1 MHSGHVPILYL
12 VSHGDVQQIDLF
24 DGFSFGVSSFQHRCD
39 LDLSGYAHTSIYAVF
54 KQEKGKWIL
63 QNFKEPL
70 QVEDTFRKD
79 QTILPKNTQRRM
91 PDNAIIRVLKKDG
104 TPESVFL
111 IFDSSKNQKSCWK
124 QADKDDPR
132 FLTYKEQL
140 PSEESCS
147 WIERRLYIHIG
158 KKIIY
163 EVPAFK
169 KAPSEEPDNNE
180 SDPGLFINVRE
191 VTAGGRFHKMTI
203 LKDVRVTM
211 LPGEMVML
219 LGGSGSGKSTFM
231 EAVTGL
237 VPSDT
242 DVFFQGNNLLHSAN
256 KRNLFCMVPQ
266 SPETQYR
273 MADTVYHTLD
283 DAAILYAPEEI
294 AGDKNKRRKR
304 VMTLLQMMDLDS
316 VNSSKCSSLSG
327 GQKRKLGILL
337 EYIAEPQIM
346 FLDEPDSGVD
356 GAKVTDIMQHLRSI
370 TNEGKILCVIT
381 HTPDR
386 IRNYFDKVAVIAK
399 GTGGYGT
406 LAYYGTIP
414 DALNFFE
421 SESLEDIVGKVSGQP
436 EGADTYIRKF
446 EMLREIEK

>member
-12 VSHGDVQQIDLF
+12 VHHGDVQQMDLF
-24 DGFSFGVSSFQHRCD
+24 DGFSFGVSSFRRRCD
-39 LDLSGYAHTSIYAVF
+39 LDLSDCVHTSIHAVF
-54 KQEKGKWIL
+54 KQEKGNWIL
-63 QNFKEPL
+63 QNFGESL
-70 QVEDTFRKD
+70 QVEDPFRKD

-91 PDNAIIRVLKKDG
+91 PDKAMIRLLKKE
-104 TPESVFL
+104 TESVFL
-111 IFDSSKNQKSCWK
+111 IFDDSAAQNNGWK
-124 QADKDDPR
+124 QADRDDPR
-132 FLTYKEQL
+132 FLAYGDQL
-140 PSEESCS
+140 PAQESCT
-147 WIERRLYIHIG
+147 WIDSCLYIHTG

-163 EVPAFK
+163 EVPASQNV
-169 KAPSEEPDNNE
+169 PSEDLDDYE

-231 EAVTGL
+231 EAATGL
-237 VPSDT
+237 VPSNT
-242 DVFFQGNNLLHSAN
+242 DVFFQGHDLLHGAN
-256 KRNLFCMVPQ
+256 EKNLFCMVPQ
-266 SPETQYR
+266 SPEAHYR
-273 MADTVYHTLD
+273 MEDTVYHTLD
-283 DAAILYAPEEI
+283 DAAMLYAPKEI

-316 VNSSKCSSLSG
+316 VSSSKCSSLSG
-327 GQKRKLGILL
+327 GQQRKLGILL

-356 GAKVTDIMQHLRSI
+356 GAKVTDIMQHLRAI
-370 TNEGKILCVIT
+370 ADEGKILCVIT

-386 IRNYFDKVAVIAK
+386 IRNYFNKVAVIAK
-399 GTGGYGT
+399 GSGGYGT

-414 DALNFFE
+414 NALNFFE

-446 EMLREIEK
+446 KMLQEIEK

>member
-12 VSHGDVQQIDLF
+12 VHHGDVQQMDLF
-24 DGFSFGVSSFQHRCD
+24 DGFSFGVSSFRRRCD
-39 LDLSGYAHTSIYAVF
+39 LDLSDCVHTSIHAVF
-54 KQEKGKWIL
+54 KQEKGNWIL
-63 QNFKEPL
+63 QNFGESL
-70 QVEDTFRKD
+70 QVEDPFRKD

-91 PDNAIIRVLKKDG
+91 PDKAMIRLLKKE
-104 TPESVFL
+104 TEPVFL
-111 IFDSSKNQKSCWK
+111 IFDGSAAQNNGWK
-124 QADKDDPR
+124 QADRDDPR
-132 FLTYKEQL
+132 FLAYGDQL
-140 PSEESCS
+140 PAQESCA
-147 WIERRLYIHIG
+147 WIDSCLYIHTG

-163 EVPAFK
+163 EVPVSP
-169 KAPSEEPDNNE
+169 KAPSEELKNNE
-180 SDPGLFINVRE
+180 SDPGLSINVRE
-191 VTAGGRFHKMTI
+191 VTAGGRFHKTPI
-203 LKDVRVTM
+203 LKDVHLTM

-231 EAVTGL
+231 EAATDL

-242 DVFFQGNNLLHSAN
+242 DVFFQGHDLLHGAN
-256 KRNLFCMVPQ
+256 ERNLFCMVPQ
-266 SPETQYR
+266 SPEAHYR

-316 VNSSKCSSLSG
+316 VSNSKCSSLSG
-327 GQKRKLGILL
+327 GQQRKLGILL

-346 FLDEPDSGVD
+346 FLDE
-356 GAKVTDIMQHLRSI
+356 VTDIMQHLRAI
-370 TNEGKILCVIT
+370 ADEGKILCVIT

-399 GTGGYGT
+399 NSGGYGT

-421 SESLEDIVGKVSGQP
+421 CASLEDIVGKVSGQS

-446 EMLREIEK
+446 AMLREMEK

>member
-12 VSHGDVQQIDLF
+12 VHHGDVQQMDLF
-24 DGFSFGVSSFQHRCD
+24 DGFSFGVSSFRRRCD
-39 LDLSGYAHTSIYAVF
+39 LDLSDCVHTSIHAVF
-54 KQEKGKWIL
+54 KQEKGNWIL
-63 QNFKEPL
+63 QNFGESL
-70 QVEDTFRKD
+70 QVEDPFRKD

-91 PDNAIIRVLKKDG
+91 PDKAMIRLLKKE
-104 TPESVFL
+104 TESVFL
-111 IFDSSKNQKSCWK
+111 IFDDSAAQNNGWK
-124 QADKDDPR
+124 QADRDDPR
-132 FLTYKEQL
+132 FLAYGDQL
-140 PSEESCS
+140 PAQESCT
-147 WIERRLYIHIG
+147 WIDSCLYIHTG

-163 EVPAFK
+163 EVPASQNV
-169 KAPSEEPDNNE
+169 PSEDLDDYE

-191 VTAGGRFHKMTI
+191 VTAGGRFHKMAI

-231 EAVTGL
+231 EAATGL
-237 VPSDT
+237 VPSNT
-242 DVFFQGNNLLHSAN
+242 DVFFQGHDLLHGAN
-256 KRNLFCMVPQ
+256 EKNLFCMVPQ
-266 SPETQYR
+266 SPEAHYR
-273 MADTVYHTLD
+273 MEDTVYHTLD
-283 DAAILYAPEEI
+283 DAAMLYAPKEI

-316 VNSSKCSSLSG
+316 VSSSKCSSLSG
-327 GQKRKLGILL
+327 GQQRKLGILL
-337 EYIAEPQIM
+337 EYIAEPQII

-356 GAKVTDIMQHLRSI
+356 GAKVTDIMQHLRAI
-370 TNEGKILCVIT
+370 ADEGKILCVIT

-386 IRNYFDKVAVIAK
+386 IRNYFNKVAVIAK
-399 GTGGYGT
+399 GSGGYGT

-414 DALNFFE
+414 NALNFFE

-446 EMLREIEK
+446 KMLQEIEK

>member
-12 VSHGDVQQIDLF
+12 VHHGDVQQMDLF
-24 DGFSFGVSSFQHRCD
+24 DGFSFGVSSFRRRCD
-39 LDLSGYAHTSIYAVF
+39 LDLSDCVHTSIHAVF
-54 KQEKGKWIL
+54 KQEKGNWIL
-63 QNFKEPL
+63 QNFGESL
-70 QVEDTFRKD
+70 QVEDPFRKD

-91 PDNAIIRVLKKDG
+91 PDKAMIRLLKKE
-104 TPESVFL
+104 TESVFL
-111 IFDSSKNQKSCWK
+111 IFDDSAAQNNGWK
-124 QADKDDPR
+124 QADRDDPR
-132 FLTYKEQL
+132 FLAYGDQL
-140 PSEESCS
+140 PAQESCT
-147 WIERRLYIHIG
+147 WIDSCLYIHTG

-163 EVPAFK
+163 EVPASQNV
-169 KAPSEEPDNNE
+169 PSEEIENGE
-180 SDPGLFINVRE
+180 SDPGLSINVRE
-191 VTAGGRFHKMTI
+191 VTAGGRFHKTPI
-203 LKDVRVTM
+203 LKDVHLTM

-231 EAVTGL
+231 EAATDL

-242 DVFFQGNNLLHSAN
+242 DVFFQGHDLLHGAN
-256 KRNLFCMVPQ
+256 ERNLFCMVPQ
-266 SPETQYR
+266 SPEAHYR

-316 VNSSKCSSLSG
+316 VSNSKCSSLSG
-327 GQKRKLGILL
+327 GQQRKLGILL

-356 GAKVTDIMQHLRSI
+356 GAKVTDIMQHLRAI
-370 TNEGKILCVIT
+370 ADEGKILCVIT

-386 IRNYFDKVAVIAK
+386 IRNYFNKVAVIAK
-399 GTGGYGT
+399 GSGGYGT

-414 DALNFFE
+414 NALNFFE

-446 EMLREIEK
+446 KMLQEIEK

>member
-12 VSHGDVQQIDLF
+12 VRHGDVQQIDLF
-24 DGFSFGVSSFQHRCD
+24 DGFSFGVSSFRRRCD
-39 LDLSGYAHTSIYAVF
+39 LDLSSCVHTSIHAVF
-54 KQEKGKWIL
+54 KQERGNWIL
-63 QNFKEPL
+63 QNFGESL
-70 QVEDTFRKD
+70 QVEDPFRKD

-91 PDNAIIRVLKKDG
+91 PDKAMIRLLKKE
-104 TPESVFL
+104 TESVFL
-111 IFDSSKNQKSCWK
+111 IFDDSAAQNNGWK
-124 QADKDDPR
+124 QADRDDPR
-132 FLTYKEQL
+132 FLAYGDQL
-140 PSEESCS
+140 PAQESCT
-147 WIERRLYIHIG
+147 WINGCLYIHTG

-163 EVPAFK
+163 EVPASQNV
-169 KAPSEEPDNNE
+169 PSEEIENGE
-180 SDPGLFINVRE
+180 SDPGLSINVRE

-231 EAVTGL
+231 EAATGL
-237 VPSDT
+237 VPSDS
-242 DVFFQGNNLLHSAN
+242 DVFFQGYDLLHGAN
-256 KRNLFCMVPQ
+256 EKNLFCMVPQ
-266 SPETQYR
+266 SPEAHYR
-273 MADTVYHTLD
+273 MEDTVYHTLD
-283 DAAILYAPEEI
+283 DAAMLYAPKEI

-316 VNSSKCSSLSG
+316 VSSSKCSSLSG
-327 GQKRKLGILL
+327 GQQRKLGILL
-337 EYIAEPQIM
+337 EYIAEPQII

-356 GAKVTDIMQHLRSI
+356 GAKVTDIMQHLRAI
-370 TNEGKILCVIT
+370 ADEGKILCVIT

-386 IRNYFDKVAVIAK
+386 IRNYFNKVAVIAK
-399 GTGGYGT
+399 GSGGYGT

-414 DALNFFE
+414 NALNFFE

-446 EMLREIEK
+446 KMLQEIEK

>member
-12 VSHGDVQQIDLF
+12 VHHGDVQQIDLF
-24 DGFSFGVSSFQHRCD
+24 DGFSFGVSSFRRRCD
-39 LDLSGYAHTSIYAVF
+39 LDLSGCVHTSIHAVF
-54 KQEKGKWIL
+54 KQERGNWIL
-63 QNFKEPL
+63 QNFGESL
-70 QVEDTFRKD
+70 QVEDPFRKD

-91 PDNAIIRVLKKDG
+91 PDKAMIRLLKKE
-104 TPESVFL
+104 TEPVFL
-111 IFDSSKNQKSCWK
+111 IFDGSAAQNNGWK
-124 QADKDDPR
+124 QADRDDPR
-132 FLTYKEQL
+132 FLAYGDQL
-140 PSEESCS
+140 PAQESCT
-147 WIERRLYIHIG
+147 WINGCLYIHTG

-163 EVPAFK
+163 EVPASQNV
-169 KAPSEEPDNNE
+169 PSEEIENGE
-180 SDPGLFINVRE
+180 SDPGLSINVRE

-203 LKDVRVTM
+203 LKDVCVTM

-231 EAVTGL
+231 EAATGL
-237 VPSDT
+237 VPSNT
-242 DVFFQGNNLLHSAN
+242 DVFFQGHDLLHGAN
-256 KRNLFCMVPQ
+256 EKNLFCMVPQ
-266 SPETQYR
+266 SPEAHYR
-273 MADTVYHTLD
+273 MEDTVYHTLD
-283 DAAILYAPEEI
+283 DAAMLYAPKEI

-316 VNSSKCSSLSG
+316 VSSSKCSSLSG
-327 GQKRKLGILL
+327 GQQRKLGILL
-337 EYIAEPQIM
+337 EYIAEPQII

-356 GAKVTDIMQHLRSI
+356 GAKVTDIMQHLRAI
-370 TNEGKILCVIT
+370 ADEGKILCVIT

-399 GTGGYGT
+399 NSGGYGT

-421 SESLEDIVGKVSGQP
+421 CASLEDIVGKVSGQS

-446 EMLREIEK
+446 AMLREMEK

>member
-12 VSHGDVQQIDLF
+12 VHHGDVQQMDLF
-24 DGFSFGVSSFQHRCD
+24 DGFSFGVSSFRRRCD
-39 LDLSGYAHTSIYAVF
+39 LDLSDCVHTSIHAVF
-54 KQEKGKWIL
+54 KQEKGNWIL
-63 QNFKEPL
+63 QNFGESL
-70 QVEDTFRKD
+70 QVEDPFRKD

-91 PDNAIIRVLKKDG
+91 PDKAMIRLLKKE
-104 TPESVFL
+104 TESVFL
-111 IFDSSKNQKSCWK
+111 IFDDSAAQNNGWK
-124 QADKDDPR
+124 QADRDDPR
-132 FLTYKEQL
+132 FLAYGDQL
-140 PSEESCS
+140 PAQESCT
-147 WIERRLYIHIG
+147 WIDSCLYIHTG

-163 EVPAFK
+163 EVPASQNV
-169 KAPSEEPDNNE
+169 PSEDLDDYE

-231 EAVTGL
+231 EAATGL
-237 VPSDT
+237 VPSNT
-242 DVFFQGNNLLHSAN
+242 DVFFQGHDLLHGAN
-256 KRNLFCMVPQ
+256 EKNLFCMVPQ
-266 SPETQYR
+266 SPEAHYR
-273 MADTVYHTLD
+273 MEDTVYHTLD
-283 DAAILYAPEEI
+283 DAAMLYAPKEI

-316 VNSSKCSSLSG
+316 VSSSKCSSLSG
-327 GQKRKLGILL
+327 GQQRKLGILL
-337 EYIAEPQIM
+337 EYIAEPQII

-356 GAKVTDIMQHLRSI
+356 GAKVTDIMQHLRAI
-370 TNEGKILCVIT
+370 ADEGKILCVIT

-386 IRNYFDKVAVIAK
+386 IRNYFNKVAVIAK
-399 GTGGYGT
+399 GSGGYGT

-414 DALNFFE
+414 NALNFFE

-446 EMLREIEK
+446 KMLQAIEK

>member
-12 VSHGDVQQIDLF
+12 VHHGDVQQMDLF
-24 DGFSFGVSSFQHRCD
+24 DGFSFGVSSFRRRCD
-39 LDLSGYAHTSIYAVF
+39 LDLSDCVHTSIHAVF
-54 KQEKGKWIL
+54 KQEKGNWIL
-63 QNFKEPL
+63 QNFGESL
-70 QVEDTFRKD
+70 QVEDPFRKD

-91 PDNAIIRVLKKDG
+91 PDKAMIRLLKKE
-104 TPESVFL
+104 TESVFL
-111 IFDSSKNQKSCWK
+111 IFDDSAAQNNGWK
-124 QADKDDPR
+124 QADRDDPR
-132 FLTYKEQL
+132 FLAYGDQL
-140 PSEESCS
+140 PAQESCT
-147 WIERRLYIHIG
+147 WIDSCLYIHTG

-163 EVPAFK
+163 EVPASQNV
-169 KAPSEEPDNNE
+169 PSEDLDDYE

-231 EAVTGL
+231 EAATGL
-237 VPSDT
+237 VPSNT
-242 DVFFQGNNLLHSAN
+242 DVFFQGHDLLHGAN
-256 KRNLFCMVPQ
+256 EKNLFCMVPQ
-266 SPETQYR
+266 SPEAHYR
-273 MADTVYHTLD
+273 MEDTVYHTLD
-283 DAAILYAPEEI
+283 DAAMLYAPKEI

-316 VNSSKCSSLSG
+316 VSSSKCSSLSG
-327 GQKRKLGILL
+327 GQQRKLGILL
-337 EYIAEPQIM
+337 EYIAEPQII

-356 GAKVTDIMQHLRSI
+356 GAKVTDIMQHLRAI
-370 TNEGKILCVIT
+370 ADEGKILCVIT

-386 IRNYFDKVAVIAK
+386 IRNYFNKVAVIAK
-399 GTGGYGT
+399 GSGGYGT

-414 DALNFFE
+414 NALNFFE

-446 EMLREIEK
+446 KMLQEIEK

>member
-12 VSHGDVQQIDLF
+12 VRHGDVQQIDLF
-24 DGFSFGVSSFQHRCD
+24 DGFSFGVSSFRRRCD
-39 LDLSGYAHTSIYAVF
+39 LDLSDCVHTSLHAVF
-54 KQEKGKWIL
+54 KQEKGNWIL
-63 QNFKEPL
+63 QNFGESL
-70 QVEDTFRKD
+70 QVEDPFRKD

-91 PDNAIIRVLKKDG
+91 PDKATIRLLKKEA
-104 TPESVFL
+104 ESVFL
-111 IFDSSKNQKSCWK
+111 IFDSSADQNNGWK
-124 QADKDDPR
+124 QADRDDPR
-132 FLTYKEQL
+132 FLSYDDQL
-140 PSEESCS
+140 PAQESCT
-147 WIERRLYIHIG
+147 WINGCLYIHTG

-163 EVPAFK
+163 EISASQKV
-169 KAPSEEPDNNE
+169 PSEDLDDYE

-231 EAVTGL
+231 EAATGL
-237 VPSDT
+237 VPSDS
-242 DVFFQGNNLLHSAN
+242 DVFFQGHDLLHGAN
-256 KRNLFCMVPQ
+256 EKNLFCMVPQ
-266 SPETQYR
+266 SPEAHYR
-273 MADTVYHTLD
+273 MEDTVYHTLD
-283 DAAILYAPEEI
+283 DAAMLYAPKEI

-316 VNSSKCSSLSG
+316 VSSSKCSSLSG
-327 GQKRKLGILL
+327 GQQRKLGILL
-337 EYIAEPQIM
+337 EYIEEPQII

-356 GAKVTDIMQHLRSI
+356 GAKVTDIMQHLRAI
-370 TNEGKILCVIT
+370 ADEGKILCVIT

-386 IRNYFDKVAVIAK
+386 IRNYFNKVAVIAK
-399 GTGGYGT
+399 GSGGYGT

-414 DALNFFE
+414 NALNFFE

-446 EMLREIEK
+446 KMLQEIEK

>member
-12 VSHGDVQQIDLF
+12 VHHGDVQQMDLF
-24 DGFSFGVSSFQHRCD
+24 DGFSFGVSSFRRRCD
-39 LDLSGYAHTSIYAVF
+39 LDLSDCVHTSIHAVF
-54 KQEKGKWIL
+54 KQEKGNWIL
-63 QNFKEPL
+63 QNFGESL
-70 QVEDTFRKD
+70 QVEDPFRKD
-79 QTILPKNTQRRM
+79 RTILPKNTQRRM
-91 PDNAIIRVLKKDG
+91 PDKAMIRLLKKE
-104 TPESVFL
+104 TESVFL
-111 IFDSSKNQKSCWK
+111 IFDDSAAQNNGWK
-124 QADKDDPR
+124 QADRDDPR
-132 FLTYKEQL
+132 FLAYGDQL
-140 PSEESCS
+140 PAQESCT
-147 WIERRLYIHIG
+147 WIDSCLYIHTG

-163 EVPAFK
+163 EVPASQNV
-169 KAPSEEPDNNE
+169 PSEDLDDYE

-231 EAVTGL
+231 EAATGL
-237 VPSDT
+237 VPSNT
-242 DVFFQGNNLLHSAN
+242 DVFFQGHDLLHGAN
-256 KRNLFCMVPQ
+256 EKNLFCMVPQ
-266 SPETQYR
+266 SPEAHYR
-273 MADTVYHTLD
+273 MEDTVYHTLD
-283 DAAILYAPEEI
+283 DAAMLYAPKEI

-316 VNSSKCSSLSG
+316 VSSSKCSSLSG
-327 GQKRKLGILL
+327 GQQRKLGILL
-337 EYIAEPQIM
+337 EYIAEPQII

-356 GAKVTDIMQHLRSI
+356 GAKVTDIMQHLRAI
-370 TNEGKILCVIT
+370 ADEGKILCVIT

-386 IRNYFDKVAVIAK
+386 IRNYFNKVAVIAK
-399 GTGGYGT
+399 GSGGYGT

-414 DALNFFE
+414 NALNFFE

-446 EMLREIEK
+446 KMLQEIEK

>member
-12 VSHGDVQQIDLF
+12 VHHGDVQQMDLF
-24 DGFSFGVSSFQHRCD
+24 DGFSFGVSSFRRRCD
-39 LDLSGYAHTSIYAVF
+39 LDLSDCVHTSIHAVF
-54 KQEKGKWIL
+54 KQEKGNWIL
-63 QNFKEPL
+63 QNFGESL
-70 QVEDTFRKD
+70 QVEDPFRKD

-91 PDNAIIRVLKKDG
+91 PDKAMIRLLKKE
-104 TPESVFL
+104 TESVFL
-111 IFDSSKNQKSCWK
+111 IFDDSAAQNNGWK
-124 QADKDDPR
+124 QADRDDPR
-132 FLTYKEQL
+132 FLAYGDQL
-140 PSEESCS
+140 PAQESCT
-147 WIERRLYIHIG
+147 WIDSCLYIHTG

-163 EVPAFK
+163 EVPASQNV
-169 KAPSEEPDNNE
+169 PSEDLDDYE

-231 EAVTGL
+231 EAATGL
-237 VPSDT
+237 VPSNT
-242 DVFFQGNNLLHSAN
+242 DVFFQGHDLLHGAN
-256 KRNLFCMVPQ
+256 EKNLFCMVPQ
-266 SPETQYR
+266 SPEAHYR

-283 DAAILYAPEEI
+283 DAAMLYAPKEI

-316 VNSSKCSSLSG
+316 VSSSKCSSLSG
-327 GQKRKLGILL
+327 GQQRKLGILL
-337 EYIAEPQIM
+337 EYIAEPQII

-356 GAKVTDIMQHLRSI
+356 GAKVTDIMQHLRAI
-370 TNEGKILCVIT
+370 ADEGKILCVIT

-399 GTGGYGT
+399 NSGGYGT

-421 SESLEDIVGKVSGQP
+421 CASLEDIVGKVSGQS

-446 EMLREIEK
+446 AMLREMEK

>member
-12 VSHGDVQQIDLF
+12 VHRGDVQQIDLF
-24 DGFSFGVSSFQHRCD
+24 DGFSFGVSSFRRRCD
-39 LDLSGYAHTSIYAVF
+39 LDLSDCVHTSIHAVF
-54 KQEKGKWIL
+54 KQEKGNWIL
-63 QNFKEPL
+63 QNFGESL
-70 QVEDTFRKD
+70 QVEDPFRKD

-91 PDNAIIRVLKKDG
+91 PDKAMIRLLKKE
-104 TPESVFL
+104 TESVFL
-111 IFDSSKNQKSCWK
+111 IFDDSAAQNNGWK
-124 QADKDDPR
+124 QADRDDPR
-132 FLTYKEQL
+132 FLAYGDQL
-140 PSEESCS
+140 PAQESCT
-147 WIERRLYIHIG
+147 WINGCLYIHTG

-163 EVPAFK
+163 EVPASQNV
-169 KAPSEEPDNNE
+169 PSEDLDDYE

-231 EAVTGL
+231 EAATGL
-237 VPSDT
+237 VPSNT
-242 DVFFQGNNLLHSAN
+242 DVFFQGHDLLHGAN
-256 KRNLFCMVPQ
+256 EKNLFCMVPQ
-266 SPETQYR
+266 SPEAHYR
-273 MADTVYHTLD
+273 MEDTVYHTLD
-283 DAAILYAPEEI
+283 DAAMLYAPKEI

-316 VNSSKCSSLSG
+316 VSSSKCSSLSG
-327 GQKRKLGILL
+327 GQQRKLGILL
-337 EYIAEPQIM
+337 EYIAEPQII

-356 GAKVTDIMQHLRSI
+356 GAKVTDIMQHLRAI
-370 TNEGKILCVIT
+370 ADEGKILCVIT

-386 IRNYFDKVAVIAK
+386 IRNYFNKVAVIAK
-399 GTGGYGT
+399 GSGGYGT

-414 DALNFFE
+414 NALNFFE

-446 EMLREIEK
+446 KMLQEIEK

>member
-12 VSHGDVQQIDLF
+12 VRHGDVQQIDLF
-24 DGFSFGVSSFQHRCD
+24 DGFSFGVSSFRRRCD
-39 LDLSGYAHTSIYAVF
+39 LDLSGCVHTSIHAVF
-54 KQEKGKWIL
+54 KQEKGNWIL
-63 QNFKEPL
+63 QNFGEPL
-70 QVEDTFRKD
+70 QVEDPFRKD

-91 PDNAIIRVLKKDG
+91 PDKATIRLLKKEA
-104 TPESVFL
+104 ESVFL
-111 IFDSSKNQKSCWK
+111 IFDASAAQNNSWK
-124 QADKDDPR
+124 QANPDDPR
-132 FLTYKEQL
+132 FLAYGDQL
-140 PSEESCS
+140 PAQESCT
-147 WIERRLYIHIG
+147 WINGCLYIHTG

-163 EVPAFK
+163 EVPASQNV
-169 KAPSEEPDNNE
+169 PSEEIENGE
-180 SDPGLFINVRE
+180 SDPGLSINVRE

-231 EAVTGL
+231 EAATGL

-242 DVFFQGNNLLHSAN
+242 AVFFQGHDLLHGAN
-256 KRNLFCMVPQ
+256 EKNLFCMVPQ
-266 SPETQYR
+266 SPEAHYR
-273 MADTVYHTLD
+273 MEDTVYHTLD
-283 DAAILYAPEEI
+283 DAAMLYAPKEI

-316 VNSSKCSSLSG
+316 VSSSKCSSLSG
-327 GQKRKLGILL
+327 GQQRKLGILL
-337 EYIAEPQIM
+337 EYIAEPQII

-356 GAKVTDIMQHLRSI
+356 GAKVTDIMQHLHAI
-370 TNEGKILCVIT
+370 ADEGKILCVIT

-386 IRNYFDKVAVIAK
+386 IRNYFNKVAVIAK
-399 GTGGYGT
+399 GSGGYGT

-414 DALNFFE
+414 NALNFFE

-446 EMLREIEK
+446 KMLQEIEK